1 MPRTPIERSRRGDYR
16 IRLGEKE
23 RDLLRGLPSL
33 VRALLSDDDR
43 DDPALRRLFPSA
55 FMDDAALTEEFDR
68 MVRDDLL
75 RQRLAALETMEAT
88 IDEERLT
95 QAQME
100 AWLAAINDVRL
111 ILGVRLAVSEES
123 TSEDFAED
131 EGKQGAFAV
140 YLFLGS
146 LEEHIV
152 TALVEA
158 V

>member
-1 MPRTPIERSRRGDYR
+1 MPKAPIQRTRRGDYR
-16 IRLGEKE
+16 VRLGEKE

-55 FMDDAALTEEFDR
+55 FMDDAVLTEEFDR

-75 RQRLAALETMEAT
+75 RQRLNALETMEAT
-88 IDEERLT
+88 IDEERLS

-131 EGKQGAFAV
+131 EGTQGAFAV
-140 YLFLGS
+140 YLFLGF

>member
-1 MPRTPIERSRRGDYR
+1 MAKAPIERGRGGSYR
-16 IRLGEKE
+16 VRLSAEE

-43 DDPALRRLFPSA
+43 EDPALRRLFPSA
-55 FMDDAALTEEFDR
+55 FMDDAGLAEEFDR
-68 MVRDDLL
+68 MVRDDLV
-75 RQRLAALETMEAT
+75 RQRLSALETMETT

-95 QAQME
+95 QEQME

-123 TSEDFAED
+123 TPADFADD

-140 YLFLGS
+140 YLYLGF
-146 LEEHIV
+146 LEEHV
-152 TALVEA
+152 VAALVGA